1 MNYPE
6 MTIRE
11 FTSRLGSGDAVPGG
25 GGASALCGCLGIS
38 LGKMVTH
45 LTIGRKRYAAVQEEM
60 ERAAAQAGALQQEL
74 LELVDLDAQMFLPL
88 SKAYSMPQNTAEEKD
103 ARDQVMKTALKD
115 ACQVPLQIIEKTCQ
129 ALDLIRIC
137 ADLGSKGMQLPCA
150 GLRWR
155 VRR

>member
-25 GGASALCGCLGIS
+25 GGASALCSCLGIS

-60 ERAAAQAGALQQEL
+60 ERAAAQAGALQQKLMEL
-74 LELVDLDAQMFLPL
+74 
-88 SKAYSMPQNTAEEKD
+88 
-103 ARDQVMKTALKD
+103 
-115 ACQVPLQIIEKTCQ
+115 I
-129 ALDLIRIC
+129 LI
-137 ADLGSKGMQLPCA
+137 L
-150 GLRWR
+150 
-155 VRR
+155 